1 MEPSDGLSA
10 ADGEAATEVNP
21 TGLWYTYRSSG
32 APMQRLIVVRHGQS
46 EHHLNG
52 MTGGWTD
59 LPLTALG
66 QNQAAYTAERLA
78 GMLGNSNVS
87 LFSSDLRRAS
97 MTAAPIARQLRV
109 PLIHD
114 PGLRELNNGS
124 AAGLTQREA
133 KALAQPRTGSLFDW
147 QHYPGA
153 ETWRGMTERVSECM
167 RGLDTRSATTAIVV
181 SHAAACTAVVRWWLG
196 VLDLDAHPI
205 MFEFD
210 PCSITELGRSAWGE
224 PTITRLNDVSHLDP
238 R

>member
-1 MEPSDGLSA
+1 ME
-10 ADGEAATEVNP
+10 
-21 TGLWYTYRSSG
+21 
-32 APMQRLIVVRHGQS
+32 RLILVRHGQS

-59 LPLTALG
+59 LPLTELG
-66 QNQAAYTAERLA
+66 QNQAAFTAERLA
-78 GMLGNSNVS
+78 SMLANTEVS

-97 MTAAPIARQLRV
+97 MTAAPIARQLGV
-109 PLIHD
+109 PLIQD
-114 PGLRELNNGS
+114 PRLRELNNGS

-133 KALAQPRTGSLFDW
+133 KALELPRTGSLFDW

-153 ETWRGMTERVSECM
+153 ETWRGMTARVSECM
-167 RGLDTRSATTAIVV
+167 DGLGSTSAATAIVV

-210 PCSITELGRSAWGE
+210 PCSITELGRSPWGE
-224 PTITRLNDVSHLDP
+224 PTISRLNDVSHLAP
-238 R
+238 W